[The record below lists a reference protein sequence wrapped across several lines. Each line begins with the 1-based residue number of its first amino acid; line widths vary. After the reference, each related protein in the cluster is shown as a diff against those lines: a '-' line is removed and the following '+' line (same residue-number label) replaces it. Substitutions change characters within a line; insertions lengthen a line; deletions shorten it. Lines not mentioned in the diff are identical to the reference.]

1 MKLSASYLAPTAA
14 HLREAGYLV
23 TENTQVKHRGD
34 DVIFQRTCYQCRS
47 LPAVDIVL
55 EAVTY
60 PDGGERYFLEIMRMG
75 PLRSLS
81 FPSDSWKFHP
91 TMIEF
96 KYYSEPETGMG
107 LSFILDLPPSLAP

>member
-1 MKLSASYLAPTAA
+1 MKMSASYLAQTAA

-34 DVIFQRTCYQCRS
+34 NVIFQRTFYQCRK
-47 LPAVDIVL
+47 PPEVDIVL
-55 EAVTY
+55 EALTY
-60 PDGGERYFLEIMRMG
+60 PDGRETYYLEILQVG

-81 FPSDSWKFHP
+81 FPLDSWKFHP
-91 TMIEF
+91 AMIEF

-107 LSFILDLPPSLAP
+107 LSFMLDLPPSLAP